1 MSLLTNPKKFKIAN
15 LVLVGFWLVLI
26 PISYVMGWLSSTT
39 YISALSLYAIVIA
52 HLSTYA
58 AARTEEMQ
66 TEADKRLAEDHERL
80 QKLDPDHP
88 EQTVDGQPDN

>member
-1 MSLLTNPKKFKIAN
+1 MY
-15 LVLVGFWLVLI
+15 LVFFWLVLI

-66 TEADKRLAEDHERL
+66 SGADEKLAETVKKLR
-80 QKLDPDHP
+80 KLDADDDR
-88 EQTVDGQPDN
+88 E